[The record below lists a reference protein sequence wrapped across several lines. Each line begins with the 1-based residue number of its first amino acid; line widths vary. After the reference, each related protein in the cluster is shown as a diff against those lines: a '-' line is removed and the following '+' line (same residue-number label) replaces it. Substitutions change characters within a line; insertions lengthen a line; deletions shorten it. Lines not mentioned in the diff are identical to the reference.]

1 MATQS
6 YTAFRNS
13 QSKAGKSEE
22 RAPREFKVGYFT
34 ALADDGDAVA
44 VRFDYGTQDEFQD
57 VTVHQISLNERFR
70 SVSCLKPHGYD
81 SDDLCPLCKAGNKA
95 KHKTYLKML
104 VYSKSE
110 DGSVTYK
117 AVAWERPS
125 MIIQDIIN
133 AIQEGVEDDK
143 YAANTPIRDMMFK
156 IKRNGKKGDKGTT
169 YRITA
174 LNPTVYPASTFKPD
188 FSAFED
194 FDITHHS
201 YMVKTAEEMQH
212 FLKKGEFPA
221 PKRAETPKETK
232 STTTPAE
239 VEEAAPVEDED
250 LFANPAPAV
259 QPAPAPVKEEPKP
272 APAPAR
278 TNTGSTNPAESGARP
293 KRTYTF

>member
-13 QSKAGKSEE
+13 QSKATKTEDK
-22 RAPREFKVGYFT
+22 APREFKVGYFT

-44 VRFDYGTQDEFQD
+44 VRFDYDNQDEFQD
-57 VTVHQISLNERFR
+57 VTIHQVSINERYR
-70 SVSCLKPHGYD
+70 SVSCLKPHAYD
-81 SDDLCPLCKAGNKA
+81 SDDLCPLCKSGNKA

-104 VYSKSE
+104 VYSKDD
-110 DGSVTYK
+110 DGAVTYK

-133 AIQEGVEDDK
+133 AIQEGIEDDK
-143 YAANTPIRDMMFK
+143 YPAGTPIRDMMFK
-156 IKRNGKKGDKGTT
+156 IKRNGKKGDRGTT

-174 LNPTVYPASTFKPD
+174 LNPSVYPATTFKPD

-201 YMVKTAEEMQH
+201 YMVRTAEDMQH
-212 FLKKGEFPA
+212 FLKKGEFPIPKKTEA
-221 PKRAETPKETK
+221 PK
-232 STTTPAE
+232 
-239 VEEAAPVEDED
+239 EAAKPAPVEEPVPEVVNEKPEEDND
-250 LFANPAPAV
+250 LFKQPAV
-259 QPAPAPVKEEPKP
+259 EEVKPATTPVVEEKP
-272 APAPAR
+272 APATKPS
-278 TNTGSTNPAESGARP
+278 NNPLDSGSRP